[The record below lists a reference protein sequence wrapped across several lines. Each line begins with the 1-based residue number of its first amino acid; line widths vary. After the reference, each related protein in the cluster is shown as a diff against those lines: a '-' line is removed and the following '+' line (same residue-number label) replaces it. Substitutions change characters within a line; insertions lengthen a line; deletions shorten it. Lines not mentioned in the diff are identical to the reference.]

1 MVSVAAEAA
10 AVVPMHSYGQ
20 DLGMVSMVASAAR
33 DLHLSAPSQ
42 ILSQSATVDVS
53 IWVAP

>member
-33 DLHLSAPSQ
+33 DLHLTAPSQ